1 MRKSQRCVQLFVTP
15 WTMQSMEFSRPEYWS
30 GQLFPS
36 PGDLPFNKE
45 TETIKKNQKEILKL
59 VTTLAGEFYQ
69 IFKEEL
75 MQSFAN
81 SSKEKIKEEG
91 IYPNEFYDASII
103 LIQKP
108 DKNTTKRLQIN
119 ILNEY
124 RYRNSQQNTSK
135 PNATVP

>member
-1 MRKSQRCVQLFVTP
+1 MIP
-15 WTMQSMEFSRPEYWS
+15 WTMQSMEFSRPEYWR

-45 TETIKKNQKEILKL
+45 TETIKKNQTEILKL

-75 MQSFAN
+75 TQSFAN

-91 IYPNEFYDASII
+91 TYPNEFYDASII

-108 DKNTTKRLQIN
+108 VKNTTRKLQVN
-119 ILNEY
+119 IPNEY

-135 PNATVP
+135 PNSTVP

>member
-1 MRKSQRCVQLFVTP
+1 M
-15 WTMQSMEFSRPEYWS
+15 
-30 GQLFPS
+30 FPS

-45 TETIKKNQKEILKL
+45 TETIKKNQTEILKL

-75 MQSFAN
+75 TQSFAN

-91 IYPNEFYDASII
+91 THPNEFYDASII

-108 DKNTTKRLQIN
+108 VKNTTRKLQVN
-119 ILNEY
+119 IPNEY

-135 PNATVP
+135 PNSTVP